1 MHFNTDM
8 KLGHKNHNR
17 LVALRIYNNQTALPA
32 FQSV

>member
-8 KLGHKNHNR
+8 KLGHKNHNG
-17 LVALRIYNNQTALPA
+17 LVTLIIYNNQTALPA